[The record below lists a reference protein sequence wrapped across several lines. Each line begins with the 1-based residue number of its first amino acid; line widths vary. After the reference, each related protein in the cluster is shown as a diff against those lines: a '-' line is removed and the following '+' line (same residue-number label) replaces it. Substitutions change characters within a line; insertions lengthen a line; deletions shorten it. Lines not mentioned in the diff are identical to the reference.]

1 MSRPVLNRICSIA
14 CINMLVVLM
23 AWVLSRPG
31 KGASDFK
38 TRTELFIGPGHDD
51 AVGRIYAD
59 RSSVEHLHEDRLLE
73 PFERAKRLEL
83 VNGIA
88 RSP

>member
-1 MSRPVLNRICSIA
+1 
-14 CINMLVVLM
+14 MLVVLM

-73 PFERAKRLEL
+73 SFERAKRLEL